1 MAPNVHLVIKYNNI
15 ILAPPKNIWW
25 PPSVF
30 PLNPNEKIFGSH
42 HFFFYLKE
50 KNLMKKTFG
59 GHYVWVFSNPKKN
72 EKTCNGHQMFC
83 IQPK

>member
-15 ILAPPKNIWW
+15 ILAPQKNIWW

-42 HFFFYLKE
+42 HFFFLLERKKLNE
-50 KNLMKKTFG
+50 KNIWWPLCVGF
-59 GHYVWVFSNPKKN
+59 F
-72 EKTCNGHQMFC
+72 
-83 IQPK
+83 QPQKE